1 MSEEFEIATD
11 VKSDNPLELDLHNL
25 KVRLKIQ
32 MDMVARTRADIEHL
46 EELLEKQQQ
55 KNKTFK

>member
-1 MSEEFEIATD
+1 MIVISEKFIIASD
-11 VKSDNPLELDLHNL
+11 VDYENPLELDLHNL

-46 EELLEKQQQ
+46 EELLEKQQ
-55 KNKTFK
+55 KE